1 MVCAGCTDNHFE
13 RTGRSLSGS
22 FLGETF
28 MGNVYVHTWEGGVLS
43 EVLVGVIAFVA
54 KCHLICCLRE

>member
-1 MVCAGCTDNHFE
+1 
-13 RTGRSLSGS
+13 
-22 FLGETF
+22 

-54 KCHLICCLRE
+54 KCHLVCCLRE